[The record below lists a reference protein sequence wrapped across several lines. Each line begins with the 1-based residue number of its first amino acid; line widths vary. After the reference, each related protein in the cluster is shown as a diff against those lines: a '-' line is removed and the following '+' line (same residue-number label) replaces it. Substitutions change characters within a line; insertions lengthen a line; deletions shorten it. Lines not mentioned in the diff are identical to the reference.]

1 MESSESKLS
10 KREAGLIGSAK
21 AAIIN
26 KKRYE
31 ERIANYNLNPNRCLK
46 CGNSISYEC
55 KRNKF
60 CSKSCAATYNNK
72 NREGKI
78 KQCKKCGKDF
88 LSFSANGK
96 HCKECQILSSSENKK
111 TSSEIK
117 SVKIPKLKRMYP
129 EHNCLFCNKIIPE
142 GRSSK
147 FCDRQC
153 DALYKW
159 EKKKKQIIKQGHFDY
174 SKGRITAGETNRGQV
189 KRFLLDRDGHKCSI
203 CGLSEWMG
211 KPIPLIADH
220 IDGNTQNHSID
231 NFRLICGNCDMQLP
245 TYKSRNYSRGR
256 EYRKKYNKK

>member
-1 MESSESKLS
+1 MESSEEKLS
-10 KREAGLIGSAK
+10 KRDAGIIGSKK
-21 AAIIN
+21 AAIVN
-26 KKRYE
+26 KQRYE
-31 ERIANYNLNPNRCLK
+31 ERIEKYNQNPKRCLK
-46 CGNSISYEC
+46 CDKPISYESR
-55 KRNKF
+55 RNKF
-60 CSKSCAATYNNK
+60 CSKSCATSYNNK
-72 NREGKI
+72 TKEGKL
-78 KQCKKCGKDF
+78 KQCKKCGKEF

-96 HCKECQILSSSENKK
+96 YCKDCHNTSSENKK
-111 TSSEIK
+111 SPNEIK
-117 SVKIPKLKRMYP
+117 GVNVPKWKKMYP
-129 EHNCLFCNKIIPE
+129 EHNCLYCNKIIPA

-159 EKKKKQIIKQGHFDY
+159 DKKKEEIIKQGHFDC
-174 SKGRITAGETNRGQV
+174 SKGSITAGETNRNQV

-220 IDGNTQNHSID
+220 IDGNTQNHNID

-256 EYRKKYNKK
+256 EYRKKYNKN